1 MRNRQLLS
9 VIFGAALALGLY
21 PGPAAHAQSQTPASN
36 YTEFLTLNLK
46 ASTTSVC
53 RGVAFAFADDDSK
66 SQNMLN
72 FLTKREACQPQSL
85 AIQLL
90 DGRDV
95 PACVYIYEG
104 KNILDPTT
112 PLAEMASM
120 VVTAKGKSGA
130 CVDYIRRTFEGL
142 SSIGFDDPEVTG
154 LWEAVRNHPTA
165 TVVGC

>member
-1 MRNRQLLS
+1 VLKRYPCAHRDASTHQRA
-9 VIFGAALALGLY
+9 AALDAHGLTLAGY
-21 PGPAAHAQSQTPASN
+21 RRVFNKKSVENWGTKEWPG
-36 YTEFLTLNLK
+36 LTLNLK

-95 PACVYIYEG
+95 RCV
-104 KNILDPTT
+104 
-112 PLAEMASM
+112 
-120 VVTAKGKSGA
+120 
-130 CVDYIRRTFEGL
+130 C
-142 SSIGFDDPEVTG
+142 
-154 LWEAVRNHPTA
+154 
-165 TVVGC
+165 